1 MECVLFML
9 DEENPIVDGGVGEEP
24 VVDEPVTEPVTD
36 EPINEEPV
44 NEEPINN
51 DTTPII
57 TVEDLKKRL
66 HLAGI
71 DYSSY
76 TDEDLQALIELAI
89 ERIEAET
96 GLPIKQPRLITEYED
111 SFHNKVYE
119 TDFYPLQCCE
129 IRLDDE
135 LIEAHR
141 VDMDRGILYFKP
153 VTPGDL
159 EVKYQIQY
167 TDTTVLTGLIT
178 NIIILNISEDT
189 VHGTWNSIREGEV
202 SVTYGAG
209 SGGLQGKVDKALNE
223 LKGYYKPRLRLL

>member
-1 MECVLFML
+1 MV
-9 DEENPIVDGGVGEEP
+9 DEETIPYDEETP
-24 VVDEPVTEPVTD
+24 TETPSNNESSIISIDE
-36 EPINEEPV
+36 
-44 NEEPINN
+44 
-51 DTTPII
+51 
-57 TVEDLKKRL
+57 LKKRL

-167 TDTTVLTGLIT
+167 TDITVLTGLIT

-209 SGGLQGKVDKALNE
+209 SGGLQGKVDKALND

>member
-1 MECVLFML
+1 ML

-209 SGGLQGKVDKALNE
+209 SGGLQGKVDKALND

>member
-1 MECVLFML
+1 ML

-141 VDMDRGILYFKP
+141 VDMDKGILYFKP
-153 VTPGDL
+153 VNHGDL

-167 TDTTVLTGLIT
+167 TDITVLTGLIT

-209 SGGLQGKVDKALNE
+209 SGGLQGKVDKALND

>member
-1 MECVLFML
+1 MV
-9 DEENPIVDGGVGEEP
+9 DEETIPYDEETP
-24 VVDEPVTEPVTD
+24 TD
-36 EPINEEPV
+36 ETPSNNES
-44 NEEPINN
+44 
-51 DTTPII
+51 PII
-57 TVEDLKKRL
+57 SIDELKKRL

-141 VDMDRGILYFKP
+141 VDMGRGILYFKP

-167 TDTTVLTGLIT
+167 TDILVLSGLIT

-209 SGGLQGKVDKALNE
+209 SGGLQGKVDKALND

>member
-1 MECVLFML
+1 ML

-209 SGGLQGKVDKALNE
+209 SGGLQDKVDKALND

>member
-1 MECVLFML
+1 MV
-9 DEENPIVDGGVGEEP
+9 DEETIPSDEETP
-24 VVDEPVTEPVTD
+24 TD
-36 EPINEEPV
+36 ETPSNNESS
-44 NEEPINN
+44 
-51 DTTPII
+51 II
-57 TVEDLKKRL
+57 SIDELKKRL

-111 SFHNKVYE
+111 SFHKEVYE

-153 VTPGDL
+153 VNHGDL

-167 TDTTVLTGLIT
+167 TDITVLTGLIT

-209 SGGLQGKVDKALNE
+209 SGGLQGKVDKALND

>member
-167 TDTTVLTGLIT
+167 TDITVLTGLIT

-209 SGGLQGKVDKALNE
+209 SGGLQGKVDKALND

>member
-209 SGGLQGKVDKALNE
+209 SGGLQGKVDKALND

>member
-1 MECVLFML
+1 MV
-9 DEENPIVDGGVGEEP
+9 DEETIPYD
-24 VVDEPVTEPVTD
+24 DETPSN
-36 EPINEEPV
+36 NES
-44 NEEPINN
+44 
-51 DTTPII
+51 PII
-57 TVEDLKKRL
+57 SIDELKKRL

-141 VDMDRGILYFKP
+141 VDMGRGILYFKP

-167 TDTTVLTGLIT
+167 TDITVLTGLIT

-209 SGGLQGKVDKALNE
+209 SGGLQGKVDKALND

>member
-1 MECVLFML
+1 MV
-9 DEENPIVDGGVGEEP
+9 DEETIPSDEETP
-24 VVDEPVTEPVTD
+24 TD
-36 EPINEEPV
+36 ETPSNNES
-44 NEEPINN
+44 
-51 DTTPII
+51 PII
-57 TVEDLKKRL
+57 SIDELKKRL

-167 TDTTVLTGLIT
+167 TDITVLTGLIT

-209 SGGLQGKVDKALNE
+209 SGGLQGKVDKALND

>member
-1 MECVLFML
+1 ML
-9 DEENPIVDGGVGEEP
+9 DEETIPYDEETP
-24 VVDEPVTEPVTD
+24 TD
-36 EPINEEPV
+36 ENPSNNESS
-44 NEEPINN
+44 
-51 DTTPII
+51 II
-57 TVEDLKKRL
+57 SIDELKKRL

-209 SGGLQGKVDKALNE
+209 SGGLQGKVDTALND

>member
-1 MECVLFML
+1 ML
-9 DEENPIVDGGVGEEP
+9 DEENEE
-24 VVDEPVTEPVTD
+24 
-36 EPINEEPV
+36 
-44 NEEPINN
+44 
-51 DTTPII
+51 TPII
-57 TVEDLKKRL
+57 DDGGGEVPTGEIPTEEVPTEETPNDETSSIISVEELKKRL
-66 HLAGI
+66 RLAGI
-71 DYSSY
+71 DYTSY

-96 GLPIKQPRLITEYED
+96 GLPINQPRLITEYED

-167 TDTTVLTGLIT
+167 TDITVLTGLIT

-202 SVTYGAG
+202 SVTYGNS
-209 SGGLQGKVDKALNE
+209 SGGLQEKTNEALNR
-223 LKGYYKPRLRLL
+223 LKGYYKPRIRLL

>member
-1 MECVLFML
+1 MV
-9 DEENPIVDGGVGEEP
+9 DEETIPYD
-24 VVDEPVTEPVTD
+24 DETPSN
-36 EPINEEPV
+36 NES
-44 NEEPINN
+44 
-51 DTTPII
+51 PII
-57 TVEDLKKRL
+57 SIDELKKRL

-141 VDMDRGILYFKP
+141 VDMGRGILYFKP
-153 VTPGDL
+153 VNHGDL

-167 TDTTVLTGLIT
+167 TDITVLTGLIT

-209 SGGLQGKVDKALNE
+209 SGGLQGKVDKALND

>member
-1 MECVLFML
+1 MV
-9 DEENPIVDGGVGEEP
+9 DEETIPYD
-24 VVDEPVTEPVTD
+24 DETPSN
-36 EPINEEPV
+36 NES
-44 NEEPINN
+44 
-51 DTTPII
+51 PII
-57 TVEDLKKRL
+57 SIDELKKRL

-76 TDEDLQALIELAI
+76 TDEDIQALIGLAI

-167 TDTTVLTGLIT
+167 TDITVLTGLIT

-209 SGGLQGKVDKALNE
+209 SGGLQGKVDKALND